1 MSEPVLSIRELE
13 THLYSREGTI
23 RPVNRVSFDIHQGE
37 TLGIVG
43 ESGSGKTMTALSI
56 MGLIPKNLGGVVG
69 GSVVLDGEDLA
80 KMTDTEVRRRR
91 STKMGMIFQ
100 DPATSLN
107 PTMKVGP
114 QIAETMKTHL
124 GINDST
130 ARSRAIELLDRVG
143 IPSPES
149 RYNNYPFQFSGGMR
163 QRVMIAIALS
173 CDPLLLIADEP
184 TTALDV
190 TIQAQLL
197 DFVREIKEERGMS
210 VMWITH
216 DLGVVAELCDQVA
229 VMYAGSIVERASVDD
244 IFARPKHR
252 YTSMLLNS
260 MPSIAERTAGRLM
273 SIKGL
278 PPNLANL
285 REGCPFAVRCN
296 APVER
301 WTAERNLLSC
311 MNPATPPTGA
321 GGAGGASGNA
331 TSTPPLPPGASGAG
345 TTPSNPQYGS
355 FSDILANYTGD
366 EGTELDGK
374 CSALATTMFDEIQT
388 LVPTKLAALKSTD
401 TDYAALLDIPSRDAV
416 IAKVGRSELLK
427 LYAGVLSYE
436 AKEQESGASGAN
448 GGAGVT
454 PDQGFDC
461 IPDDAEDPGNLHLK
475 VDVVNCLVFRT
486 PHSWWVSNADRLR
499 QRMQYSYFKAGQGT
513 VGPINWLGYENW
525 SCTASP
531 DGPVVPCQRHDLAYD
546 SLQKFAGRNP
556 ENTPG
561 GTPIG
566 NELDQS
572 WHPRNKSLADSKFFA
587 DINHYG
593 CENRNGLFASAMCGT
608 LSNWANAV
616 IYHFFV
622 ADGNDRG
629 WPVTDEDL
637 ADGGGP
643 KEELDAESSE
653 YKYIVCGN
661 PVPRIANLSIEQVVG
676 TGFDVSWN
684 FEEGCVDD
692 IAISDIEIC
701 LILKHGASVLKA
713 CRDGLTTSTTSKRFN
728 IVSRQWR
735 GIHFPIIGVEVK
747 ISPTNV
753 SYGPDE
759 YKQYWRRYPVRVR

>member
-1 MSEPVLSIRELE
+1 MTQDSNTNGKVLVDVKGLKTHFEVGSKGIIFGLGANRNIVRAVDGVDLTIRE
-13 THLYSREGTI
+13 
-23 RPVNRVSFDIHQGE
+23 GE
-37 TLGIVG
+37 TLGLVG
-43 ESGSGKTMTALSI
+43 ESGCGKSTLGYSI
-56 MGLIPKNLGGVVG
+56 LQLERPTDGVVSFEG
-69 GSVVLDGEDLA
+69 TDLT
-80 KMTDTEVRRRR
+80 KLKKSEVRPFRK
-91 STKMGMIFQ
+91 KMQIVFQ
-100 DPATSLN
+100 DP
-107 PTMKVGP
+107 
-114 QIAETMKTHL
+114 
-124 GINDST
+124 
-130 ARSRAIELLDRVG
+130 
-143 IPSPES
+143 
-149 RYNNYPFQFSGGMR
+149 
-163 QRVMIAIALS
+163 
-173 CDPLLLIADEP
+173 
-184 TTALDV
+184 
-190 TIQAQLL
+190 
-197 DFVREIKEERGMS
+197 
-210 VMWITH
+210 
-216 DLGVVAELCDQVA
+216 
-229 VMYAGSIVERASVDD
+229 
-244 IFARPKHR
+244 
-252 YTSMLLNS
+252 
-260 MPSIAERTAGRLM
+260 
-273 SIKGL
+273 
-278 PPNLANL
+278 
-285 REGCPFAVRCN
+285 
-296 APVER
+296 
-301 WTAERNLLSC
+301 
-311 MNPATPPTGA
+311 
-321 GGAGGASGNA
+321 
-331 TSTPPLPPGASGAG
+331 
-345 TTPSNPQYGS
+345 
-355 FSDILANYTGD
+355 
-366 EGTELDGK
+366 
-374 CSALATTMFDEIQT
+374 
-388 LVPTKLAALKSTD
+388 
-401 TDYAALLDIPSRDAV
+401 
-416 IAKVGRSELLK
+416 
-427 LYAGVLSYE
+427 
-436 AKEQESGASGAN
+436 
-448 GGAGVT
+448 
-454 PDQGFDC
+454 
-461 IPDDAEDPGNLHLK
+461 AEDPGNLHLK

>member
-1 MSEPVLSIRELE
+1 MTQDSNTNGKVL
-13 THLYSREGTI
+13 
-23 RPVNRVSFDIHQGE
+23 
-37 TLGIVG
+37 
-43 ESGSGKTMTALSI
+43 
-56 MGLIPKNLGGVVG
+56 
-69 GSVVLDGEDLA
+69 
-80 KMTDTEVRRRR
+80 
-91 STKMGMIFQ
+91 
-100 DPATSLN
+100 
-107 PTMKVGP
+107 
-114 QIAETMKTHL
+114 
-124 GINDST
+124 
-130 ARSRAIELLDRVG
+130 
-143 IPSPES
+143 
-149 RYNNYPFQFSGGMR
+149 
-163 QRVMIAIALS
+163 
-173 CDPLLLIADEP
+173 
-184 TTALDV
+184 
-190 TIQAQLL
+190 
-197 DFVREIKEERGMS
+197 
-210 VMWITH
+210 
-216 DLGVVAELCDQVA
+216 
-229 VMYAGSIVERASVDD
+229 VD
-244 IFARPKHR
+244 
-252 YTSMLLNS
+252 
-260 MPSIAERTAGRLM
+260 
-273 SIKGL
+273 IKGL
-278 PPNLANL
+278 KTHFEVGSKGIIFGLGAN
-285 REGCPFAVRCN
+285 RNIGSGFAYWGDAGDSDTKRADHSDEGTRAFRVRALHGSYSSTFSEEVYLTWDEAEIIGEMLTALETNVKAVASYR
-296 APVER
+296 
-301 WTAERNLLSC
+301 TAERNLLSC